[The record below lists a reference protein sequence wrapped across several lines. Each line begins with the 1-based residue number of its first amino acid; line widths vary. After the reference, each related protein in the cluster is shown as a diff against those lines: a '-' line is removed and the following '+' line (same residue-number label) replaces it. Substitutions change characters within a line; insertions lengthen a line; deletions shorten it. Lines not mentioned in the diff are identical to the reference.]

1 MLVRNTPLMQEHSRR
16 PLLTHKPVHAGGS
29 SLAEAFAQV
38 ALAQWGYMTDPNSI
52 KLDPECDRVIE
63 ASGRDPITLLYN
75 FMDKCLYEFT
85 GDDFLAQ
92 ELTVLDFVCPHVPH
106 AVPADIVGP
115 DADDRHRPESERC
128 YIRCSARGERFVFGR
143 HPQGTEVKA
152 VTFSNMQIVVQTAG
166 AAGGSGSSTD
176 TTPAPMPGTAYS
188 GVSEVVRGGVRLRQY
203 SANEADELGQGL
215 EAEAEGG
222 AGQTVAA
229 ASALEVQASGE
240 GSGLPGLS
248 AATVSAPT
256 PAPTAAAQG
265 QGQQEDVMDGPQ
277 GDEESVCSPAGGAG
291 AGMTSEGLPF
301 DAHADSALLGTRRG
315 PVDVY
320 VIVDI

>member
-1 MLVRNTPLMQEHSRR
+1 MN
-16 PLLTHKPVHAGGS
+16 AGGN
-29 SLAEAFAQV
+29 SLAEALAQV

-52 KLDPECDRVIE
+52 KIDPECDRVIE

-92 ELTVLDFVCPHVPH
+92 ELTVLDFICPSVPH
-106 AVPADIVGP
+106 AVPAAVVGP

-152 VTFSNMQIVVQTAG
+152 VTFSNMQIVVEAAAG
-166 AAGGSGSSTD
+166 AGGGSSEG
-176 TTPAPMPGTAYS
+176 GTAYS
-188 GVSEVVRGGVRLRQY
+188 GVSEVVRGGVTLCQY
-203 SANEADELGQGL
+203 SANEAEELGQGIDVSL
-215 EAEAEGG
+215 EQGG
-222 AGQTVAA
+222 AQTVAA
-229 ASALEVQASGE
+229 ASAMEARASGE
-240 GSGLPGLS
+240 GSGVPGLS
-248 AATVSAPT
+248 AAAAAALPSAVSAPT
-256 PAPTAAAQG
+256 GPASSAAAAVSAATAAVQKA
-265 QGQQEDVMDGPQ
+265 EEGPQ

-291 AGMTSEGLPF
+291 LPF
-301 DAHADSALLGTRRG
+301 DAHAASELLGTRRG